1 VIVLHYRGRIF
12 RRVTYLRVPALRAL
26 RVARRMRVSR
36 RGCDN
41 DEEKEEA
48 AATMLMTNVRYLAN

>member
-1 VIVLHYRGRIF
+1 LYYIIADGSSAESRIF
-12 RRVTYLRVPALRAL
+12 ESSLRAL

-36 RGCDN
+36 RGCNN

-48 AATMLMTNVRYLAN
+48 TATTLMTNVRYLAN